1 MKNPL
6 DYIRIHPQRSES
18 ILGISFDDFNR
29 LLKQVR
35 KLHAQEQA
43 LAEAQK
49 VRVNAAGAGRPVEM
63 SLEVTVALCLFYLR
77 HDPTFGVLGMVFG
90 VSQGQ
95 ANQAFHQGLRW
106 LRQVLP
112 ASLFEQFG
120 HDPQLWALVQELLH
134 DEVLL
139 ADSTEQARERP
150 SDYQTQKQY
159 YSGKKK
165 QHTQKT
171 QVLGTS
177 DGQEIVD
184 VIPAVPG
191 PTSDI
196 SLLRRQQ
203 QKFDS
208 RQQFMGDKAYQGA
221 ERTITPHKK
230 PKRRELSDSQQQ
242 ENREISA
249 QRIAIEHLIR
259 RLKVFRI
266 LTHRFRLE
274 SRVYS
279 TVILTI
285 CGLVRL
291 RLGNLDFTA
300 YDF

>member
-1 MKNPL
+1 M
-6 DYIRIHPQRSES
+6 
-18 ILGISFDDFNR
+18 
-29 LLKQVR
+29 
-35 KLHAQEQA
+35 
-43 LAEAQK
+43 
-49 VRVNAAGAGRPVEM
+49 
-63 SLEVTVALCLFYLR
+63 ALCLFHLR
-77 HDPTFGVLGMVFG
+77 HDPTFGVLGMIFE

-106 LRQVLP
+106 IRQVLP
-112 ASLFEQFG
+112 ASLYEQFG
-120 HDPQLWALVQELLH
+120 HDPELWAWVQELLQ

-150 SDYQTQKQY
+150 SDSQVQETY

-171 QVLGTS
+171 QVSGTS
-177 DGQEIVD
+177 DGREIVD

-191 PTSDI
+191 LTSDI

-208 RQQFMGDKAYQGA
+208 RQQLMGDKAYQGA
-221 ERTITPHKK
+221 EHTTTPHKK
-230 PKRRELSDSQQQ
+230 PKHRELSDTQQQ
-242 ENREISA
+242 ENRVSSA
-249 QRIAIEHLIR
+249 QRIFIEHLIR
-259 RLKVFRI
+259 RLKIFRI
-266 LTHRFRLE
+266 LTNQFRLE

-279 TVILTI
+279 VVVLAI

-291 RLGNLDFTA
+291 RLGNLDFTT